1 VASDHQHDLEFLAK
15 VSHELRGPLHS
26 ILGLS
31 EMLVEGGVGTDDKR
45 LTKAINREAKS
56 LQVLVD
62 DIFDYARIASDR
74 LALLVAPFPISD
86 VVAGIVG
93 AARVSA
99 AAKNLSL
106 LLTVG
111 PEVPHWVI
119 GDEVRF
125 TQIVRNLVTNAIRY
139 SDGGN
144 ISVSLSATNQPYVQC
159 VVSDQGLGIRAEA
172 IPTLFE
178 PFTQAHRNRAGGSGL
193 GLAVCARLSELM
205 EGTLS
210 VESEVGV
217 GSAFTVNLPLEP
229 TTAPE
234 SPGRPEAGR
243 TQGGGELILVVE
255 DSPVNELLARS
266 QIQSLGM
273 EAIVV
278 GSGEEALELLSDS
291 ECPAFDAILM
301 DWNLP
306 GITGLETSTQI
317 REGVLVDES
326 IPIIA
331 MTANALTGDR
341 ERCLEAGMNDFLA
354 KPVSSSD
361 MATMMG
367 KWLATPVQVPLTGAR
382 HNSSVDEDTLAE
394 LAADFDDPAII
405 EGLIRTFLTELPG
418 RVESITQGRDNDDLS
433 EIKRGAHTLGSTSA
447 LLGAHGISQL
457 CSALR
462 ETEDMSSASALVGRL
477 SLEAQDVADAFN
489 IRLKQHGDPA

>member
-1 VASDHQHDLEFLAK
+1 MASDHQHDLEFLAK

-31 EMLVEGGVGTDDKR
+31 EMLVEGGAGTDDKR
-45 LTKAINREAKS
+45 LTIAINREAKS

-74 LALLVAPFPISD
+74 LALLVGPFPISD
-86 VVAGIVG
+86 VVAGVVG
-93 AARVSA
+93 AARESA
-99 AAKNLSL
+99 TAKELSL

-125 TQIVRNLVTNAIRY
+125 TQIVRNLITNAIRY
-139 SDGGN
+139 SDRGN
-144 ISVSLSATNQPYVQC
+144 ISVSLTATDQPYVRC
-159 VVSDQGLGIRAEA
+159 VVSDQGIGIREEA

-178 PFTQAHRNRAGGSGL
+178 PFTQAHRKRAGGSGL
-193 GLAVCARLSELM
+193 GLAVCARLTDLM
-205 EGTLS
+205 DGSLS

-217 GSAFTVNLPLEP
+217 GSMFTVDLPLES

-234 SPGRPEAGR
+234 SPRRPQGRSD
-243 TQGGGELILVVE
+243 GGGELILVVE
-255 DSPVNELLARS
+255 DSPVNQLLARS
-266 QIQSLGM
+266 QIHNLGM

-278 GSGEEALELLSDS
+278 ESGEEALELLGGTES
-291 ECPAFDAILM
+291 AAYDAILM

-306 GITGLETSTQI
+306 GITGLETAAQI
-317 REGVLVDES
+317 RKDELVEES

-361 MATMMG
+361 MATMMN
-367 KWLATPVQVPLTGAR
+367 KWLATPAAGPLTGAR
-382 HNSSVDEDTLAE
+382 HNTSVDEDTLDE
-394 LAADFDDPAII
+394 LAAEFDDPAII
-405 EGLIRTFLTELPG
+405 EGLIRTFLAELPG
-418 RVESITQGRDNDDLS
+418 RVDSITEGRNNHDLG
-433 EIKRGAHTLGSTSA
+433 EIKRAAHTLGSTSA

-462 ETEDMSSASALVGRL
+462 ETEEMSSASAVVDRL
-477 SLEAQDVADAFN
+477 ELEAQDVADAFN
-489 IRLKQHGDPA
+489 IRLKHYGDSV